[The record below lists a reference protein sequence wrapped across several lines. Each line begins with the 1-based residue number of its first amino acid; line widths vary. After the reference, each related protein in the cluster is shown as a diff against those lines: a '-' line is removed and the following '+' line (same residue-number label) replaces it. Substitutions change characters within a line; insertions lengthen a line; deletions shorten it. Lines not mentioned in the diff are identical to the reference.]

1 MRGVV
6 RIGKNRKPYLAWS
19 NFYCI
24 VCTGAFTGAY
34 LVCDVA
40 LTEIGVEAPA
50 SAPGVPKMSESLYI
64 ICTNAASDAGS
75 RHTKKNH
82 VRVFLL
88 GYLFDLKMLKDCERT
103 LRYIQT

>member
-50 SAPGVPKMSESLYI
+50 PAPGIPKISESLYI
-64 ICTNAASDAGS
+64 ICTNATADAGRQAHRKEPCES
-75 RHTKKNH
+75 
-82 VRVFLL
+82 VFIGLSV
-88 GYLFDLKMLKDCERT
+88 
-103 LRYIQT
+103 